1 MHANRLPRRGA
12 HNRIAILAVLAGIKS
27 ARHLAAHEMR
37 ERLHL
42 RLHLCHLV
50 AHIQNNFD
58 PRQVHAQLARQIQN
72 HLEPL
77 QVLIRIK
84 PRISLRTRRR
94 QQSYALVQAQCLRM
108 QLVQLRHRAD
118 HVTGLRSFPGT
129 RCHETSPQ
137 TVARENIS
145 RRGSSGSSLL
155 NSFSKFRTRSSSGF
169 GTTICTSTIWS
180 PRFPGCRI
188 EGAPFSRRRSFLP
201 LFVAGGMRT
210 CARPS
215 IVGTSTFDPSD
226 ASVTVT
232 GTTVYRS
239 SPRRSKNGCGSTFIT
254 IYRSPGGPPCSPA
267 LPRPATRT
275 REPVCA
281 PGGMRTSS
289 DSTRG
294 TRPSPPQFLHIV
306 CKRPVPPQR
315 WQATWNFILPLTWVT
330 RPEP

>member
-12 HNRIAILAVLAGIKS
+12 HDCIAILPILTGIKS
-27 ARHLAAHEMR
+27 TRHFAAHKMR
-37 ERLHL
+37 ERFHL
-42 RLHLCHLV
+42 RLHLGHLV
-50 AHIQNNFD
+50 AHVQNNFD
-58 PRQVHAQLARQIQN
+58 ARQINAQLARQIQN
-72 HLEPL
+72 YLEPF
-77 QVLIRIK
+77 QVLIRVQ
-84 PRISLRTRRR
+84 PRVALRARGRE
-94 QQSYALVQAQCLRM
+94 QSHALVQTQRLRM
-108 QLVQLRHRAD
+108 QLVQLRYRAD

-129 RCHETSPQ
+129 RCHQASPQ
-137 TVARENIS
+137 TVARANIS

-155 NSFSKFRTRSSSGF
+155 NSFNRVRTRSSSGF

-180 PRFPGCRI
+180 PRFPGWRI
-188 EGAPFSRRRSFLP
+188 EGAPFSRKRSFLP

-215 IVGTSTFDPSD
+215 IVGTSTFDPSE

-306 CKRPVPPQR
+306 CRRPVPPQR
-315 WQATWNFILPLTWVT
+315 EQAI
-330 RPEP
+330 